1 MASAGGVCGVTTA
14 IRYHIE
20 TPGVGDAAALS
31 VLAQRVFTETFA
43 YMNYAPADLAAF
55 LDANMSEAVYARQ
68 IADPAYAI
76 RVACGDDGAMVG
88 FVKCGANHL
97 PMPEGEPARE
107 ATRELH
113 QLYVAKK
120 AHGSGLADML
130 MHCALDDAA
139 VHGAQALYLSVFVEN
154 HRAKRFYSRYDFVEI
169 GANPFHIGDQ
179 IDDDRVFRRWM

>member
-1 MASAGGVCGVTTA
+1 MAGAGGVCDVTTA

-20 TPGVGDAAALS
+20 TPGTGDATALS
-31 VLAQRVFTETFA
+31 MLAQRVFAETFA
-43 YMNYAPADLAAF
+43 FMNYAPADLAAF
-55 LDANMSEAVYARQ
+55 LDANMSEAVYAWQ
-68 IADPAYAI
+68 IAEPAFAI
-76 RVACGDDGAMVG
+76 RVARGDDGTIVG

-97 PMPEGEPARE
+97 PMPEGEPPRA

-113 QLYVAKK
+113 QLYIVQE

-139 VHGAQALYLSVFVEN
+139 THGAQALYLSVYVEN